1 MNPRKRRAKSTVGDL
16 HERHCWLTYS
26 VRGEVITITRMTTG
40 GNDVFDK
47 EVRMSES
54 DLALA
59 HEAFE
64 LGVTHA
70 RMQMRAALGIG
81 S

>member
-1 MNPRKRRAKSTVGDL
+1 MNPRKRRAKRVS
-16 HERHCWLTYS
+16 ERYPAHRWLTYS
-26 VRGEVITITRMTTG
+26 VHDGAVVISRMMNG
-40 GNDVFDK
+40 GREVFDR
-47 EVRMSES
+47 EVAMSER
-54 DLALA
+54 DTALA
-59 HEAFE
+59 HEAFR